1 MSAWAE
7 GLARRIE
14 SIDTAAA
21 DNRQRAES
29 YRQLTEELKDV
40 AGTATSPDGTVTV
53 VAGPG
58 GALKSITFSD
68 ATHRVAPSTLSA
80 TVMHTIAR
88 AQAEAARMQAD
99 AVRRGLGSTELL
111 DRVLAEDSRLF
122 GDVPPVAAAPP
133 VRPAPTGRGAGG
145 AHARRDHD
153 DFDEDFD
160 IFQRHRR

>member
-1 MSAWAE
+1 MSEWAE
-7 GLARRIE
+7 RLARRIE
-14 SIDTAAA
+14 SIDTAAG

-29 YRQLTEELKDV
+29 YRQLTDELKDV

-58 GALKSITFSD
+58 GTVKSITFSD
-68 ATHRVAPSTLSA
+68 AISRVAPSTLST

-88 AQAEAARMQAD
+88 AQADVARMQAD

-111 DRVLAEDSRLF
+111 DRVLAEDNRLF
-122 GDVPPVAAAPP
+122 GDAAPAQVAE
-133 VRPAPTGRGAGG
+133 VRPGRVSGG

-153 DFDEDFD
+153 DFGEDFD